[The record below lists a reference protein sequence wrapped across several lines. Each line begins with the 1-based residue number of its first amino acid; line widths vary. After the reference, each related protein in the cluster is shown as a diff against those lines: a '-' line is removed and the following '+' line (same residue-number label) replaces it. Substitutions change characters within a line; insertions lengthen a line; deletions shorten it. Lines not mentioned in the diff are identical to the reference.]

1 MLAVKTLSMIAPC
14 QHESMDRTYCNLFL
28 PTITLKECGLD
39 FLQETG
45 LFYLKMD
52 VQLGVAK
59 AGQIVDGEELESA
72 LETFNYWK
80 PALNGSEPEWVDELN
95 ELIKQHVQETED
107 AWFHAASIDDISM
120 QGHALLVLGYAS
132 VRLSHENCKR
142 DHSFNRRDQ
151 LESKSYPKRSS

>member
-107 AWFHAASIDDISM
+107 A
-120 QGHALLVLGYAS
+120 
-132 VRLSHENCKR
+132 
-142 DHSFNRRDQ
+142 
-151 LESKSYPKRSS
+151 